1 MEKEYKRPILEIVEI
16 ADDVI
21 LTSQQFAEP
30 DENEIGQDWLF
41 RLRSHKRA
49 RMMMRTLFVYLSA

>member
-1 MEKEYKRPILEIVEI
+1 MEKEYRRPILEIVEI

-41 RLRSHKRA
+41 
-49 RMMMRTLFVYLSA
+49 